1 MKKIFIDVT
10 DEPRH
15 QILPPEPC
23 ITTKQLKRIC
33 KKMKYKTKG
42 NSILSDIQ
50 RCCNN
55 VIDNVLAEAKRK
67 AKDR

>member
-15 QILPPEPC
+15 QISLPEPC
-23 ITTKQLKRIC
+23 ITIKQLKRIC
-33 KKMKYKTKG
+33 KKNKYRTDG

-55 VIDNVLAEAKRK
+55 VINNILIEAKKK